1 MKISVIVPAY
11 EVELYLDKCLHSLL
25 NQTHKNLD
33 LVIVDDGSSD
43 KSFEIAAKWVAK
55 DPRVFLVTKPG
66 GGPSS
71 ARNLGLELI
80 QGTGLRSLL
89 ELEDLD
95 SLLALLVNRL
105 THA

>member
-43 KSFEIAAKWVAK
+43 KSFEIAAKW
-55 DPRVFLVTKPG
+55 
-66 GGPSS
+66 
-71 ARNLGLELI
+71 
-80 QGTGLRSLL
+80 
-89 ELEDLD
+89 
-95 SLLALLVNRL
+95 
-105 THA
+105 

>member
-1 MKISVIVPAY
+1 M
-11 EVELYLDKCLHSLL
+11 
-25 NQTHKNLD
+25 
-33 LVIVDDGSSD
+33 
-43 KSFEIAAKWVAK
+43 VAK

-95 SLLALLVNRL
+95 SLKAGAKTWGGAKLTLLVNRL